1 MSMDKSYNTDKLLN
15 FLRKVDHDFSPSLS
29 SKVNLADYVKK
40 ISEQAKLIIRY
51 STEREIIGFAV
62 LYCNDTNEMKAYVSL
77 VAVSKDHRSKGHASD
92 MMQEAIRHVRDS
104 GYNSIGI
111 HTNNPHAMSLYKN
124 LGFKIISGTDRVY
137 MELDNKQNAM

>member
-15 FLRKVDHDFSPSLS
+15 FLRKQDHDFSPSLS

-51 STEREIIGFAV
+51 SADREIIGLAV

-104 GYNSIGI
+104 GYNSIGV
-111 HTNNPHAMSLYKN
+111 HSNNPHAMSLYEK
-124 LGFKIISGTDRVY
+124 LGFNIISGSERVY
-137 MELDNKQNAM
+137 MELNLD